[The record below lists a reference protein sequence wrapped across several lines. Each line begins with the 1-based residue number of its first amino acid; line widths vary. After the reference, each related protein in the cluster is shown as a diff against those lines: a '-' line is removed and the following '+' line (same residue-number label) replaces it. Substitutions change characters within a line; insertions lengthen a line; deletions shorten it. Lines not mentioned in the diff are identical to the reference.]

1 MRGSGS
7 RDRSGAKSYSCAWC
21 RHSKQSQDQEKEG
34 SICIATK
41 CWCDADVFVNVFSQL
56 SHVYCSLSHLLQFFP
71 IIPVSSENDC
81 WLFFDKGKE
90 EASKFGVFSVFF
102 WSCSSW
108 AAATPGCLRRE
119 ILSKAKLEKES
130 ERVGRTAP
138 RMATSHLQAVC
149 QQKRIRRR
157 TVGLWGL
164 LMQVLL
170 SFCFCL
176 FQIRLLGFRY
186 WIVDLCNLPG
196 ISGISVFMR
205 LLRIHYIIH
214 ELWRK
219 HLLDLYCIST
229 L

>member
-90 EASKFGVFSVFF
+90 EASKFGVFLCFSGHAPHGPRQHQDAFGGKFCPRPSWKRSRKGWEERLQEWQPHTCRPFANKKEYDEELWGCGGCWCKFCFPFAFVSFRSVF
-102 WSCSSW
+102 
-108 AAATPGCLRRE
+108 
-119 ILSKAKLEKES
+119 
-130 ERVGRTAP
+130 
-138 RMATSHLQAVC
+138 
-149 QQKRIRRR
+149 
-157 TVGLWGL
+157 
-164 LMQVLL
+164 
-170 SFCFCL
+170 
-176 FQIRLLGFRY
+176 
-186 WIVDLCNLPG
+186 
-196 ISGISVFMR
+196 SVFG
-205 LLRIHYIIH
+205 
-214 ELWRK
+214 
-219 HLLDLYCIST
+219 T
-229 L
+229 G